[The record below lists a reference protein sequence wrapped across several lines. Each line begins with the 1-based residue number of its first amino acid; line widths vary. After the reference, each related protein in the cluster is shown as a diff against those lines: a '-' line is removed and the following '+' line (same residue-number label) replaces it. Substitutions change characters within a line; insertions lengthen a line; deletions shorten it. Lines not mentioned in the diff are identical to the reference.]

1 MHRLRLSRHVLPRR
15 SCLCLLIDFPMPPKK
30 SNGKSD
36 KHVTCYTFNKV
47 KEPRTSEAALKPGTK
62 SLAEL
67 AAKQK

>member
-1 MHRLRLSRHVLPRR
+1 
-15 SCLCLLIDFPMPPKK
+15 MPPKK